1 MSTVNLSTVFKK
13 LDGNESVEELREKI
27 LWQRRVLN
35 AILDY
40 LPSSIYVKDHEARK
54 IVANK
59 ANYTQAGFNKADDVL
74 GKTDFD
80 MFPRHLAEK
89 FYEDDCTVLKKGQ
102 SITDREEQV
111 IGTDGK
117 ESWQVTEKYPFYD
130 DHGNIIG
137 LIGFGHD
144 ITAQKRLE
152 QEKMLA
158 SQKVEEQ
165 QDMVEQMIV
174 ELSEIP
180 VKIEHLVDGIA
191 LIAKQTKMVAINAS
205 IEAARV
211 GEHGR
216 GFEVVAREV
225 GNLSDQSQKATNQ
238 VREAIEEVTTLVQN
252 ILQLWKEVKHEK

>member
-89 FYEDDCTVLKKGQ
+89 FYEDDCTVLKKGNPLPTRRT
-102 SITDREEQV
+102 SY
-111 IGTDGK
+111 
-117 ESWQVTEKYPFYD
+117 WY
-130 DHGNIIG
+130 
-137 LIGFGHD
+137 
-144 ITAQKRLE
+144 
-152 QEKMLA
+152 
-158 SQKVEEQ
+158 
-165 QDMVEQMIV
+165 
-174 ELSEIP
+174 
-180 VKIEHLVDGIA
+180 
-191 LIAKQTKMVAINAS
+191 
-205 IEAARV
+205 
-211 GEHGR
+211 
-216 GFEVVAREV
+216 
-225 GNLSDQSQKATNQ
+225 
-238 VREAIEEVTTLVQN
+238 
-252 ILQLWKEVKHEK
+252 